1 MLCASLVPGRNTE
14 KSGLIYRNLGVGGI
28 VIFDSV
34 RKGETWAGNWKY
46 LSRIYSW
53 HGQVFWRQSE
63 WCLLV
68 SLPAAIN
75 THTNSPWLFL
85 LLQIWISG
93 NLLILLKNFPGGSD
107 SKESA
112 CNVGDPDSIPWLGRS
127 RGEANGSPFQY
138 PCLESSRDRGA
149 WRGTVHGVTKSR
161 TRLSD

>member
-14 KSGLIYRNLGVGGI
+14 KNGLIYRNLGVGGI

-53 HGQVFWRQSE
+53 HGQVFRRQSE

-112 CNVGDPDSIPWLGRS
+112 CNAGDPDSIPWLGRS
-127 RGEANGSPFQY
+127 PGEANGNPLQY
-138 PCLESSRDRGA
+138 PCLESSRDRGV